1 MISNIMTKPVYE
13 KSNKL
18 SNDNDLDK
26 LLEKDKKQ
34 NEKESWNKL
43 SKTLKLRIL
52 NDYADNYASVQKLK
66 DNEKVTLKEFLK
78 KHLIQTK
85 LLKMKDINY
94 NKITQKIEGITTLL
108 FEKNQNRFTL
118 KKTKTKTANKTVKM
132 NLENK

>member
-1 MISNIMTKPVYE
+1 MISTIMTKNTIE
-13 KSNKL
+13 KPSKL

-26 LLEKDKKQ
+26 LLEKDKKH

-43 SKTLKLRIL
+43 SKTIKLRIL
-52 NDYADNYASVQKLK
+52 NEYADAYADTQKLK
-66 DNEKVTLKEFLK
+66 DSEKVTLKEFLK
-78 KHLIQTK
+78 RHLIQTK

-94 NKITQKIEGITTLL
+94 NKTTQKIEGITTLL

>member
-94 NKITQKIEGITTLL
+94 NKSTQKIEGITTLL
-108 FEKNQNRFTL
+108 FEKNRFTL
-118 KKTKTKTANKTVKM
+118 KKIRSKTANKTVKM

>member
-1 MISNIMTKPVYE
+1 MISTIMTKTVYD

-52 NDYADNYASVQKLK
+52 NEYADNYASLQNLK
-66 DNEKVTLKEFLK
+66 DDEKSSLKEFLK

-94 NKITQKIEGITTLL
+94 NKSTQKIEGITTLL
-108 FEKNQNRFTL
+108 FEKNRFTL
-118 KKTKTKTANKTVKM
+118 KKMRLKTANKTVKM
-132 NLENK
+132 NLET

>member
-1 MISNIMTKPVYE
+1 MISTIFNTNE
-13 KSNKL
+13 KSNKI

-26 LLEKDKKQ
+26 LLEKDKKH
-34 NEKESWNKL
+34 NEKEGWNKL

-52 NDYADNYASVQKLK
+52 NEYADAYADTQKLK
-66 DNEKVTLKEFLK
+66 DSEKITLKDFLK
-78 KHLIQTK
+78 RHLVQTK

-94 NKITQKIEGITTLL
+94 NKTTQKIEGISTLI

-118 KKTKTKTANKTVKM
+118 KKTKSKTANKTVKM

>member
-1 MISNIMTKPVYE
+1 MISNIMTKPIYE
-13 KSNKL
+13 KSNTL

-52 NDYADNYASVQKLK
+52 NDYADTYASLQNLK

-94 NKITQKIEGITTLL
+94 NKNTQKIEGITTLL
-108 FEKNQNRFTL
+108 FEKNRFTL
-118 KKTKTKTANKTVKM
+118 KKMRSKTANKTVKM

>member
-52 NDYADNYASVQKLK
+52 NDYADTYANLQKLK

-94 NKITQKIEGITTLL
+94 NKSTQKIEGITTLL
-108 FEKNQNRFTL
+108 FEKNRFTL
-118 KKTKTKTANKTVKM
+118 KKIRSKTANKTVKM